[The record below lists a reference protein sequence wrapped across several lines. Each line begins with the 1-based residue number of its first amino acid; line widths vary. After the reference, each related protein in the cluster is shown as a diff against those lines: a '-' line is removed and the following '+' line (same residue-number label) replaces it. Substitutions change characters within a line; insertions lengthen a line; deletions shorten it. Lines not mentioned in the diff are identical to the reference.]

1 MAQKIKNE
9 NEAAGQQNLEATV
22 SSVEQ
27 FFKNNG
33 KKLWTAVAVIVVVGL
48 AVLAYSK
55 FIYQPKCEQ
64 AMQAAYPAEL
74 SFQQGEWEIAL
85 NGDGN
90 VLGFADIIN
99 EYGTKA
105 GKAVYLYA
113 GICNLQLGQNEE
125 ALQFLGKY
133 SGKDP
138 ILAARAEACKGDA
151 YVGLGDYQKAVSCFE
166 KAVATADNVFA
177 AAYLLKAGVT
187 YEALQQPQKAVACY
201 EQIKDKYPQSIEA
214 YDIERYINRIAE

>member
-1 MAQKIKNE
+1 MAQKIKKE
-9 NEAAGQQNLEATV
+9 NETREQNVEAKV

-27 FFKNNG
+27 FFKKNG
-33 KKLWTAVAVIVVVGL
+33 KTLWTIVIAVVVIGL
-48 AVLAYSK
+48 GILAYSK
-55 FIYQPKCEQ
+55 FVYQPKCAE
-64 AMQAAYPAEL
+64 AMKATYPAEM

-99 EYGTKA
+99 EYGNKA
-105 GKAVYLYA
+105 GSAVYLYA

-138 ILAARAEACKGDA
+138 ILSARAEACKGDA
-151 YVGLGDYQKAVSCFE
+151 YVGLDDYQKAVACFE
-166 KAVATADNVFA
+166 KAASTADNVFA
-177 AAYLLKAGVT
+177 ATYLLKAGVA
-187 YEALQQPQKAVACY
+187 YEALQQPQKALACY
-201 EQIKDKYPQSIEA
+201 KQIKDKYPQSLEA
-214 YDIERYINRIAE
+214 YDIDRYISRIAE

>member
-1 MAQKIKNE
+1 MAQKIKKDNE
-9 NEAAGQQNLEATV
+9 SASQQNIEATV
-22 SSVEQ
+22 SSVEK
-27 FFKNNG
+27 FFKEKG
-33 KKLWTAVAVIVVVGL
+33 KTVWTAVAAVVVIGL

-55 FIYQPKCEQ
+55 FIYQPKCDE
-64 AMQAAYPAEL
+64 AMQAMYPAEL
-74 SFQQGEWEIAL
+74 SFQQGEWELAL

-90 VLGFADIIN
+90 VLGFSDVIS
-99 EYGTKA
+99 EYGSKA

-125 ALQFLGKY
+125 ALQLLGKY

-138 ILAARAEACKGDA
+138 ILAARAESCKGDA

-177 AAYLLKAGVT
+177 AGYLLKAGIA
-187 YEALQQPQKAVACY
+187 YEALQQPQKAAACY
-201 EQIKDKYPQSIEA
+201 KQIKDKYPQSIEA
-214 YDIERYINRIAE
+214 YDIERYINRVAE